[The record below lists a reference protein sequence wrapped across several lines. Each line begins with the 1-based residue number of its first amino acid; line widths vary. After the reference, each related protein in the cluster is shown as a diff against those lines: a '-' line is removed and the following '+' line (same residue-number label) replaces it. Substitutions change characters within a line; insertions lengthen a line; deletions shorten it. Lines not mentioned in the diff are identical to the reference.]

1 MHWKRAAALV
11 LMTGATIAPLAA
23 APTPASA
30 QSDYDYHA
38 YQDCR
43 RAQSGNTVA
52 GAIIG
57 GIAGGVIG
65 NSVAG
70 HGDRGAGTALGAG
83 VGAAVG
89 AGVGS
94 SSTSCGYD
102 YNRRTYD
109 YDRRCDYDRSY
120 YSSPDYNGYYS
131 SPQTVPDY
139 YRNSSPDSYY
149 DPDAY

>member
-1 MHWKRAAALV
+1 MSNNLKRVAALV
-11 LMTGATIAPLAA
+11 LMAGATLAPLAA
-23 APTPASA
+23 APTTASA
-30 QSDYDYHA
+30 QDYDYHA

-43 RAQSGNTVA
+43 RAQTGNTVA

-57 GIAGGVIG
+57 GLAGGIIG

-70 HGDRGAGTALGAG
+70 RGDRGAGTAVGAG

-94 SSTSCGYD
+94 SSTNCG
-102 YNRRTYD
+102 YD
-109 YDRRCDYDRSY
+109 YDRRSYDYDRSY
-120 YSSPDYNGYYS
+120 YSSPDYQGYYG
-131 SPQTVPDY
+131 SPQTAPDY
-139 YRNSSPDSYY
+139 YRNSSPGSYY